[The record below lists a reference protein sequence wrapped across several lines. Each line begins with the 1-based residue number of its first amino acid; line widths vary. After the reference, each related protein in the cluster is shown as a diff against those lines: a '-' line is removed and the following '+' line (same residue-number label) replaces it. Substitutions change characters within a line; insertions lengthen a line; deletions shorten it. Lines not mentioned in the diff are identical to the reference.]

1 MSTSIKPRLAG
12 RQPSNRGGVLRVTTR
27 PSVHHRT
34 RQARTPP
41 AIVSFV
47 VATTDGSLIY
57 EGFVM
62 TAVAT
67 TACVAPF
74 APVSGC
80 DVQVPLVQGGTCTYA
95 NFDYAASAPALT
107 TVTDRIAELL
117 PYYAS
122 VHRGAGYAS
131 RISTASYEDARASVA
146 RFVGAADD
154 QVVVFTRNTTDALN
168 LLASAVPGDVV
179 VLDIEH
185 HANLLPWKNSRIVE
199 AADTVAETVSRLADE
214 LRRAPAALLAV
225 TGASNVTGEV
235 LPIAELA
242 ALAHSCGARILV
254 DGAQLVPHRRVD
266 LAAEGVDYLAF
277 SGHKLYAPFGA
288 GALVGRR
295 DWLDTAEPYL
305 AGGGA
310 VREVSLDGT
319 EWACAPARHE
329 AGTPNVLGVAALA
342 AACDTLGAFDSGA
355 AVRHEEELCALLV
368 DGLGDIDGIELLK
381 LWDDSRDC
389 VGIVTFTVDGYEPGE
404 VASYLSAE
412 HGIGVRDGRFCAHP
426 LLARVGRPGGAVRA
440 SLGLG
445 SSSDDVERL
454 LGALRT
460 LVGHGPSWVHAR
472 TDGVWSPSPETRPGL
487 AQSGEGA
494 SQCI

>member
-1 MSTSIKPRLAG
+1 
-12 RQPSNRGGVLRVTTR
+12 
-27 PSVHHRT
+27 
-34 RQARTPP
+34 
-41 AIVSFV
+41 
-47 VATTDGSLIY
+47 
-57 EGFVM
+57 M
-62 TAVAT
+62 TAVST
-67 TACVAPF
+67 TACIAPF
-74 APVSGC
+74 ARVSGC
-80 DVQVPLVQGGTCTYA
+80 DVQVPLVQGGSCTYA
-95 NFDYAASAPALT
+95 NFDYAASAPALS

-131 RISTASYEDARASVA
+131 RVSTASYEDARESVA
-146 RFVGAADD
+146 RFVGADTD
-154 QVVVFTRNTTDALN
+154 QVVVFTRNTTDSLN
-168 LLASAVPGDVV
+168 LLAGAVPGDVV

-185 HANLLPWKNSRIVE
+185 HATLLPWKHSRVVV
-199 AADTVAETVSRLADE
+199 AAGTISETVRRLAAE
-214 LRRAPAALLAV
+214 LSRKPAALLAV

-235 LPIAELA
+235 LPIGELA

-266 LAAEGVDYLAF
+266 LAADGIDYIAF

-288 GALVGRR
+288 GVLVGRR

-310 VREVSLDGT
+310 VREVTTDGA

-342 AACDTLGAFDSGA
+342 AACDTLGGFDTGA
-355 AVRHEEELCALLV
+355 AIRHEEELCRLLV
-368 DGLGDIDGIELLK
+368 DGLGGLDGVEILK
-381 LWDDSRDC
+381 LWDDASDC

-445 SSSDDVERL
+445 SSSADVDRL
-454 LGALRT
+454 VAALHT
-460 LVGHGPSWVHAR
+460 LIVDGPSWAHAK
-472 TDGVWSPSPETRPGL
+472 TDGVWSPAPETRPGL